1 MLTSSPSIDTLW
13 SRLALPPI
21 SRQFQ
26 GCTSSISRSAQ
37 VQSYSNSY
45 CMCCLGSDN
54 QHLDKTWRSAWN
66 MQKTSVKDIVMI
78 TPHLAQGAVHN
89 KHVYS
94 RPTRHISSQHRLHHL
109 QHISKRW
116 LASSHQYSKRCSIAQ
131 SSPPVLQRPS
141 RLQRIP
147 NSYCTA
153 SMSTLMRPSLSTSCD
168 RRCAKPRA
176 QKKV

>member
-1 MLTSSPSIDTLW
+1 MSSPSIDTLW
-13 SRLALPPI
+13 SRLASPPI

-116 LASSHQYSKRCSIAQ
+116 LASYTNIPSVVPLLSHLHQFYRDPRDCRG
-131 SSPPVLQRPS
+131 SPTSTARHHC
-141 RLQRIP
+141 RLWCVHHCHQLATDGVQNR
-147 NSYCTA
+147 A
-153 SMSTLMRPSLSTSCD
+153 
-168 RRCAKPRA
+168 RR
-176 QKKV
+176 KKCL

>member
-1 MLTSSPSIDTLW
+1 MLTSLPSIDTLW
-13 SRLALPPI
+13 SRLASPPI

-54 QHLDKTWRSAWN
+54 QHLDKTWQSAWN

-89 KHVYS
+89 KHVSPDQHDTFHSNIDCITFNISARGDS
-94 RPTRHISSQHRLHHL
+94 RRHTNIPSVVPLLSHLHQFYRDPRDCRGSPTPTARHHCQL
-109 QHISKRW
+109 
-116 LASSHQYSKRCSIAQ
+116 
-131 SSPPVLQRPS
+131 
-141 RLQRIP
+141 
-147 NSYCTA
+147 
-153 SMSTLMRPSLSTSCD
+153 
-168 RRCAKPRA
+168 
-176 QKKV
+176 